1 MDKIMEYDIIPLNL
15 NPRKYI
21 GSLKFVPYS
30 INAKKLEKIFSTIP
44 LLQRKGKKNHEPF
57 MQ

>member
-1 MDKIMEYDIIPLNL
+1 MEYDIIPLNL

-30 INAKKLEKIFSTIP
+30 INAKKLEKIISTIP
-44 LLQRKGKKNHEPF
+44 LLQRKGKKNHEPY